1 MTKRQA
7 LIGFFLL
14 TLSMIL
20 IVGPALAAETNKRI
34 PARGL
39 VAALLYPG
47 LTVGQEDKIRVDLAI
62 NNTGRSNEVIF
73 LDVIEKP
80 KGWKAYIKGFSNNVV
95 SGIFMPDDSD
105 RTLSFHAE
113 PEGKEKRLPPGKYH
127 FVVQARTRDGVLKSK
142 TAIDITVVEQKKV
155 KGAVRVTTSY
165 PVLRGPSDT
174 KFEFSLDVNNDSEED
189 AIFNLQA
196 VAPEDWEVSFKPGYE
211 QKQIS
216 SLRIKANQSQT
227 VGVEVTPPFAVEA
240 GEYPVKIRIQS
251 PKGKAETDLTVVLT
265 GTYKIK
271 LGTLKGLLSLTTQT
285 GKAANM
291 SIYVRNEG
299 SAPQREVSF
308 VSFKPESWKVEFAPE
323 KLQNLKPGEMK
334 QVEVTITTAD
344 EALVGDYSV
353 SVKAQGE
360 KGADNVE
367 LRVTVKAS
375 AAWGWIGVAIILLVI
390 GGLAFVFRR
399 LGRR

>member
-1 MTKRQA
+1 MTRRQA
-7 LIGFFLL
+7 LIGFTLL
-14 TLSMIL
+14 ILGMIL
-20 IVGPALAAETNKRI
+20 IVGPGLAAEANKHR

-47 LTVGQEDKIRVDLAI
+47 LTVGQDDKIRVDLVI
-62 NNTGRSNEVIF
+62 NNTGRSNETIF
-73 LDVIEKP
+73 LDVIETP
-80 KGWKAYIKGFSNNVV
+80 KGWKAYIKGFSNNIVT
-95 SGIFMPDDSD
+95 GIFMPDDSN

-113 PEGKEKRLPPGKYH
+113 PEGKEKKLPPGKYH
-127 FVVQARTRDGVLKSK
+127 FVVRAKTRDGALIRTSS
-142 TAIDITVVEQKKV
+142 IDITVVEQETV
-155 KGAVRVTTSY
+155 KGAVRLTTSY
-165 PVLRGPSDT
+165 PVLRGPSDI

-189 AIFNLQA
+189 TIFNLQS
-196 VAPEDWEVSFKPGYE
+196 VTPEGWEVSFKPGYE

-216 SLRIKANQSQT
+216 SLRIKGNQSQT
-227 VGVEVTPPFAVEA
+227 VGVEVTPPFAAQA
-240 GEYPVKIRIQS
+240 GEYPIKVRIQS
-251 PKGKAETDLTVVLT
+251 AKDKAETDLTVVLT

-271 LGTLKGLLSLTTQT
+271 LGTLKGLLSLTAQT
-285 GKAANM
+285 GKATNM

-308 VSFKPESWKVEFAPE
+308 VSFKPESWKVEFKPE
-323 KLQNLKPGEMK
+323 KLKNLKPGEMK

-353 SVKAQGE
+353 SVKAEGE
-360 KGADNVE
+360 KSSDNVE

-375 AAWGWIGVAIILLVI
+375 AAWGWVGVAIILLVI
-390 GGLAFVFRR
+390 IGLALVFRR